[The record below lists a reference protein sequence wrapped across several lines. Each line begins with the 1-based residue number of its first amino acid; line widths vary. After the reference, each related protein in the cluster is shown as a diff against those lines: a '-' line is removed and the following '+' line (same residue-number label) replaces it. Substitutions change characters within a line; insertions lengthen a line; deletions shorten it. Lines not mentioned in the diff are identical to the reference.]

1 MAAPARP
8 ERGALMAFWTAIDP
22 DYVMRFQ
29 QWHNCEHMLE
39 RTGIPGFQAGHRYRA
54 ADCTPRFVILYDTDD
69 AAVLT
74 SEAYLAALNA
84 PTPWTRESLTH
95 FRDAVRNV
103 YRPLVE
109 CGTFPVGP
117 APFLFAARFDLAGA
131 TPIAARE
138 AAFARRLEDVFAPA
152 AGGRTRFLVFDE
164 AGSSVDTSERRIYGG
179 GLGKQSHLL
188 LVACATEAAR
198 SDAARSFEQAFAS
211 AAAAVEA
218 ESWWLEFTWRRTD
231 PGD

>member
-1 MAAPARP
+1 MTAPVQS
-8 ERGALMAFWTAIDP
+8 ERGALMAFWTAIDT
-22 DYVMRFQ
+22 DYVLRFQ

-39 RTGIPGFQAGHRYRA
+39 RTSIPGFQAGHRYRA
-54 ADCTPRFVILYDTDD
+54 ADCTPRFLILYDTDD

-103 YRPLVE
+103 YRPIAQA
-109 CGTFPVGP
+109 GTYRSRA
-117 APFLFAARFDLAGA
+117 APFLFAARFDLAG
-131 TPIAARE
+131 TTHIAARE
-138 AAFARRLEDVFAPA
+138 SALAHRLDEILDLAS
-152 AGGRTRFLVFDE
+152 GGRARFLVFDE

-188 LVACATEAAR
+188 LVECATEAAR
-198 SDAARSFEQAFAS
+198 AKAATSFSKTFALE
-211 AAAAVEA
+211 AAAVEA
-218 ESWWLEFTWRRTD
+218 ESWWLEFTWQRAES
-231 PGD
+231 GE